1 LNDVGDIGDDVEA
14 SMNWPNRFSIRYE
27 GWKFNIRYKWKT
39 RLPWTG
45 KG

>member
-1 LNDVGDIGDDVEA
+1 MNDVGDVGDDVEA
-14 SMNWPNRFSIRYE
+14 SMKWPNRFSIRY